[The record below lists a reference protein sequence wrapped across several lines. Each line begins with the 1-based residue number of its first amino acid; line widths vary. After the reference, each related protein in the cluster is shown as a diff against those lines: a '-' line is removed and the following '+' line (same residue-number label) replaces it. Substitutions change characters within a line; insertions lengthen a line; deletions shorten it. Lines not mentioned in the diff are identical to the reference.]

1 MCVRVYDKYVM
12 IDKACRKENKKY
24 KKKTTKNKI
33 KLFINIY
40 ILI

>member
-40 ILI
+40 I